1 MDSKV
6 EWMAIPDGIINSP
19 LFVMGRKE
27 LINYK
32 GLVERDESAK
42 RFFLLLVLLGFS
54 ASLMVGVN

>member
-6 EWMAIPDGIINSP
+6 EWMAIPDSIINSP

-42 RFFLLLVLLGFS
+42 RFFLLLVLLRFS